1 MHVFSLFGHYTW
13 NSDSSLSRAQRRK
26 RRITGGSA
34 KDVLYTFVGKK
45 EVPFPINIERS
56 HTMNQRPIGVTILA
70 ILAGVAAVL
79 AAINALQFL
88 GILPFFVGPV
98 AFRTFNFFYALM
110 WGLMVW
116 VYIWLVQMLWRVQP
130 AAWLFLVIV
139 TIFELTL
146 DFIAMLGA
154 STWQD
159 VSVSF
164 LVNGIILLYV
174 MLPGGRNA
182 FGTSRSAVGAAS

>member
-1 MHVFSLFGHYTW
+1 MYSQPRACRLKAVYGKEIDVFPL
-13 NSDSSLSRAQRRK
+13 
-26 RRITGGSA
+26 I
-34 KDVLYTFVGKK
+34 
-45 EVPFPINIERS
+45 IERS
-56 HTMNQRPIGVTILA
+56 NLMKQRPVGVTILA

-116 VYIWLVQMLWRVQP
+116 VYIWLVQMLWRVDP

-139 TIFELTL
+139 TLFELTL

-154 STWQD
+154 ATWQD

-174 MLPGGRNA
+174 MLPGVREA
-182 FGTSRSAVGAAS
+182 SATARHAAAATS